1 MKKIITKFYF
11 DRATYRVG
19 DDFGNEVFV
28 EIDYK
33 NGLFNLFASK
43 VAEKGFRQ
51 LESQAGAVANI
62 LIKKKHNI
70 NFSDRIEI

>member
-11 DRATYRVG
+11 DRAKYRVG

-33 NGLFNLFASK
+33 NRRFVISEIIVIQNAFEFKQK
-43 VAEKGFRQ
+43 VVFMAQQ
-51 LESQAGAVANI
+51 LIA
-62 LIKKKHNI
+62 KKHNI

>member
-33 NGLFNLFASK
+33 NSQFVISEINSLQNISEFKQKIVLMAQ
-43 VAEKGFRQ
+43 Q
-51 LESQAGAVANI
+51 LI
-62 LIKKKHNI
+62 TKKHNV
-70 NFSDRIEI
+70 NFSDRIYI

>member
-33 NGLFNLFASK
+33 NSQFVISEINSLQNISEFKQKIVLMAQ
-43 VAEKGFRQ
+43 Q
-51 LESQAGAVANI
+51 LI
-62 LIKKKHNI
+62 TKKHNV